1 MIKEELKALGLTDE
15 QIGKVEEA
23 YKEFIP
29 KSRFD
34 EVNEAKKKAEDTIK
48 ERDKQLEALKKSS
61 GDAEALK
68 AEITKLQTENKT
80 TAEQYAAD
88 LKNVQINAA
97 VEKALM
103 GAGAKNLK
111 AVKALLTLD
120 KAELDED
127 GTVKGLK
134 DQIKAIKGAEDSKFL
149 FAEKQQPGLKGAKA
163 GEPGDNGT
171 PKITKEVFDQMGYKD
186 RVALFESDKETYD
199 SLSGGQKNN

>member
-1 MIKEELKALGLTDE
+1 MTKEELKALGLTDE
-15 QIGKVEEA
+15 QIGKVDEA
-23 YKEFIP
+23 YKGFIP

-34 EVNEAKKKAEDTIK
+34 EVNEAKKKAEETIK

-103 GAGAKNLK
+103 GAGAKHLK

-186 RVALFESDKETYD
+186 RLALFESDKETYD
-199 SLSGGQKNN
+199 SLSGGQENN